1 MSEAARKVVVGSDGS
16 ALAEGVLDPLQ
27 TLLGSEEGARV
38 YLLRTI
44 AADAPEEQIEE
55 ARAAL
60 EQAARRHAAPR
71 CEFEAHVRRGDAA
84 EEILRFSQEVEADLI
99 AMSSHGRRGVERF
112 VRGSVAER
120 VLRHAERPVLLLNP
134 FALASWEGGVAR
146 VIVPLDGSERAEAIL
161 PLAQDFAR
169 RLSAELRVLHVSEP
183 NDAPHRGIHRARI
196 EATHAGLDA
205 EGQPATLALREGGP
219 AEAILDEVE
228 QSEGGVLLAMTTH
241 GLSGLERWAYGSV
254 AEHVLRRCPA
264 PLLVL
269 RQR

>member
-1 MSEAARKVVVGSDGS
+1 MASEALRRVVVPSDGS
-16 ALAEGVLDPLQ
+16 ALSEGVLDPLQ
-27 TLLGSEEGARV
+27 GLLGEEGARV

-44 AADAPEEQIEE
+44 AADAPEERIEE
-55 ARAAL
+55 ARTAL

-84 EEILRFSQEVEADLI
+84 EEILRLGQEVDADLI

-134 FALASWEGGVAR
+134 FGLARWEGGLAR

-161 PLAQDFAR
+161 PLARSLAG
-169 RLSAELRVLHVSEP
+169 RLGAELRLLHVREP
-183 NDAPHRGIHRARI
+183 ADAPHRGHHLARV
-196 EATHAGLDA
+196 EAAHAGLDA
-205 EGQPATLALREGGP
+205 EGERTSLALLEGGA
-219 AEAILDEVE
+219 AEGILAEVE
-228 QSEGGVLLAMTTH
+228 QSEGVLLAMTTH

-264 PLLVL
+264 PLLIL